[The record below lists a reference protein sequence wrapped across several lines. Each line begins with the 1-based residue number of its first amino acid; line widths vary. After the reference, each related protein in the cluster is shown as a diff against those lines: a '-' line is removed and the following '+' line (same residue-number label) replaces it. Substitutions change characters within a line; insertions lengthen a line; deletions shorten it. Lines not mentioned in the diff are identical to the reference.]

1 MTADVVIIGA
11 GPYGFAA
18 ATEIHRRGFKVT
30 AIGRPFETWHEHTLD
45 RMLLRSDARASTI
58 WSADDRWNLPG
69 YLAERGITQNREL
82 PVDTFRA
89 YLRAVTDAAP
99 FQLHEGLV
107 ERLDAVDGGFRVTW
121 DGGEPVTA
129 RAVVV
134 ATGMG
139 GHQVLPEVIAALPPE
154 RVVHSWD
161 TQAIQKLT
169 DQSVLVIGGGQSA
182 AESVED
188 LMERNRVTWALREAP
203 LFFREPLRAPTPIFK
218 AMLATSRLLFQLP
231 PPILRAVSRATFRT
245 TITPRLKA
253 VYEDDRVETLIRD
266 AEGLGLSL
274 ADDGSITDTDGR
286 RYNTVVSATGFRHTV
301 AGFSFLAPS
310 VASAVGSPDGP
321 PPVDRAFESGQPGL
335 FFIGGVAESVHG
347 PAMRFVVGCRHS
359 AIRVADRIERNL
371 GGSSSAAA

>member
-11 GPYGFAA
+11 GPYGFSV
-18 ATEIHRRGFKVT
+18 ATELHRRGFRVT

-58 WSADDRWNLPG
+58 WSADDRWNLPSH
-69 YLAERGITQNREL
+69 LAACGIRRNREL
-82 PVDTFRA
+82 PVATFRD
-89 YLRAVTDAAP
+89 YLHRVAADAP
-99 FQLHEGLV
+99 FDLCEGLV
-107 ERLDAVDGGFRVTW
+107 DGVDAEGNGFRVEW

-139 GHQVLPEVIAALPPE
+139 GHRVLPEVIAALPRA

-161 TQAIQKLT
+161 TRAIQGLT
-169 DQSVLVIGGGQSA
+169 DCSVLVIGGGQSA

-188 LMERNRVTWALREAP
+188 LVERNRVTWALREAP

-218 AMLATSRLLFQLP
+218 AMLAGSRLLFQLP

-253 VYEDDRVETLIRD
+253 VYEDPRVKTEISD
-266 AEGLGLSL
+266 AEGLGLV
-274 ADDGSITDTDGR
+274 ATDDGSIATADGR
-286 RYNTVVSATGFRHTV
+286 RFDTVVSATGFRHTV
-301 AGFSFLAPS
+301 AGFGFLASDLATALGP
-310 VASAVGSPDGP
+310 AGAP
-321 PPVDRAFESGQPGL
+321 PPVDRAFESRQPGL

-347 PAMRFVVGCRHS
+347 PAMRFIVGCRHS
-359 AIRVADRIERNL
+359 AIRVADRLQQTL
-371 GGSSSAAA
+371 GRDSAAA